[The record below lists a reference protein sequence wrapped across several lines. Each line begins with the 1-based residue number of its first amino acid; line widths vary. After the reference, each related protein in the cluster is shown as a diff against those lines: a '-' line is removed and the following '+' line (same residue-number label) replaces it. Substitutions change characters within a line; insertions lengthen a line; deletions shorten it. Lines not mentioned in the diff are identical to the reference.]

1 MKQYRIRA
9 SRSYEQ
15 KATGFTYRETEDALY
30 DLIQN
35 MTGDVQAAEDAFMM
49 PQWTQVVESVQY
61 LLNLRDENR

>member
-1 MKQYRIRA
+1 MKQHRIRA

-35 MTGDVQAAEDAFMM
+35 MTGEVQTAEDALNY
-49 PQWTQVVESVQY
+49 PNWVETVEAVQR
-61 LLNLRDENR
+61 LLNLRRFD

>member
-1 MKQYRIRA
+1 MKQYRIQA

-35 MTGDVQAAEDAFMM
+35 MTGEVQTAEDALND
-49 PQWTQVVESVQY
+49 PNWVETVESVQR
-61 LLNLRDENR
+61 LLNLRRFD